1 MKAVIIETK
10 NTLAAITILGAGITF
25 FQVLP
30 LIIL

>member
-1 MKAVIIETK
+1 MIETK
-10 NTLAAITILGAGITF
+10 NTLDAITILAAGITF